1 MLHISML
8 SHCHTSHILSVD
20 QLPGS
25 GLLDPVFTVNFP
37 TERNLSDL
45 IRKGVYNSFYGT
57 EVTCEFSIKTY
68 KHKVQVTQSFSGHGT
83 LANLLGTLLRKAR
96 SREECLSIIQNPHAI
111 KHQDTTE
118 TSLQHRHLN
127 VPKKWLQHSAW
138 EKEPRARRR
147 GTDST
152 CFLAASTSRGPW
164 PALPEWLPRGGGEMT
179 DNEPILK
186 CSYQGQLT
194 TR

>member
-96 SREECLSIIQNPHAI
+96 GREECLSIIQNPHAI

-118 TSLQHRHLN
+118 TSLQQTLKCPEKVAATQCLGEGTKGEETGYR
-127 VPKKWLQHSAW
+127 LQMF
-138 EKEPRARRR
+138 PRRLHF
-147 GTDST
+147 T
-152 CFLAASTSRGPW
+152 RGPW